1 MSGPVCPEHPV
12 CPRRPGRRQADSEIF
27 AAGAL
32 LYTLGPGGLEV
43 AVIHRPGRDDWT
55 FPKGKLEPG
64 EHVLAGAV
72 REVTEETGIRPVLGP
87 PLATVRYQVEGRP
100 KRVDYWAARV
110 DAPAGPFVP
119 NSEVATL
126 EWLPAAQ
133 AASRLSYPH
142 DAAMLEH
149 LESVAAWGS
158 VPCILLR
165 HAPAG
170 RKSAWPGDDL
180 LRPLDPSGAAD
191 AEVLADL
198 LGCYAPRRVV
208 SSAAERCL
216 GTVRPY
222 AERIGA
228 SIEAVPEFATG
239 PGVAG
244 DRAEAARRCMT
255 ELISRPDPMVVCA
268 HRENLPV
275 LLDQALAVLDSDLPA
290 DNWAPPKS
298 GFWVLHVA
306 SGRLAALEHHDLE
319 S

>member
-1 MSGPVCPEHPV
+1 MSGRVRPEPS
-12 CPRRPGRRQADSEIF
+12 AEIL

-32 LYTLGPGGLEV
+32 LYTRGPGGLEV
-43 AVIHRPGRDDWT
+43 AVIHRPKHDDWT

-64 EHVLAGAV
+64 EHVLSAAV

-100 KRVDYWAARV
+100 KRVDYWMSLV
-110 DAPAGPFVP
+110 EPPDGFVP
-119 NSEVATL
+119 NDEVDTL
-126 EWLPAAQ
+126 AWLTPPQ
-133 AASRLSYPH
+133 AASCLSYPH
-142 DAAMLEH
+142 DVRMLEH
-149 LESVAAWGS
+149 LLSVAAADS
-158 VPCILLR
+158 VPAILLR
-165 HAPAG
+165 HASAG
-170 RKSAWPGDDL
+170 RKSAWHGDDL
-180 LRPLDPSGAAD
+180 LRPLDAHGAAD
-191 AEVLADL
+191 AQVLADL
-198 LGCYAPRRVV
+198 LGCYAPRRVI

-228 SIEAVPEFATG
+228 AIETEPAFATG

-244 DRAEAARRCMT
+244 DPDGAARRCMT
-255 ELISRPDPMVVCA
+255 KLIERPDPMVVCA

-290 DNWAPPKS
+290 DGWAPPKS

-306 SGRLAALEHHDLE
+306 DGRLAALEHHDLA